1 MAFCD
6 GAVRFVNATIRGEV
20 YAKILTPAGGRL
32 PQQFRQLPVSTDDFA
47 N

>member
-1 MAFCD
+1 MH
-6 GAVRFVNATIRGEV
+6 V

-32 PQQFRQLPVSTDDFA
+32 PTWCRQLPVNVDAFA